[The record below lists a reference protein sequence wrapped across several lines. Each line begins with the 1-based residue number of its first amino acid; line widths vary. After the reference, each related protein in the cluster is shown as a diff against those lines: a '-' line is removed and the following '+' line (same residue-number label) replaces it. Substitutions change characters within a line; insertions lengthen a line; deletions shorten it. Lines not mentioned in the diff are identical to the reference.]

1 MRLKKMTKEDLEL
14 MSYKDI
20 TNLLLE
26 ENGAMN
32 TKDLFTKIVELLE
45 LPKKVIEEKIAD
57 YYMMIATDKRFIM
70 LEDGNWDLRNKHK
83 SDKVTKGLD
92 EMDEDE
98 EESEEDNNEEK
109 IESLDNEE
117 DEEDFD
123 IDYNSDDDE
132 EDLKDLIV
140 MDEDEL
146 ELEE

>member
-1 MRLKKMTKEDLEL
+1 MSLKKMTKEDLEL

-45 LPKKVIEEKIAD
+45 LPKKTIEDKIAD
-57 YYMMIATDKRFIM
+57 YYMMITTDKRFIM
-70 LEDGNWDLRNKHK
+70 LEDGNWDLRNKHT
-83 SDKVTKGLD
+83 SDKVSKGFD

-98 EESEEDNNEEK
+98 EESEEENNEDK
-109 IESLDNEE
+109 IDSLDEE

-123 IDYNSDDDE
+123 IDYDSDDD

-140 MDEDEL
+140 MDEEEL